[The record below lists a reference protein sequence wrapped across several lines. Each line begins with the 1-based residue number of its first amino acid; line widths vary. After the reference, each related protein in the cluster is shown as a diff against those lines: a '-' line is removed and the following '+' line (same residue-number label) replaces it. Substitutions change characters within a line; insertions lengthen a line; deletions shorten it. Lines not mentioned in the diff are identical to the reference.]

1 MLFRIKIYIF
11 AYYNTATA
19 QYENN
24 FAVGWL
30 MLCQCMAPVSP
41 GIIAGGRLA
50 PMHAVYYIMCPTLAK
65 AIT

>member
-1 MLFRIKIYIF
+1 MK
-11 AYYNTATA
+11 
-19 QYENN
+19 NN

-30 MLCQCMAPVSP
+30 MLSQCMAPVSP